1 MITKGGETVKKQVL
15 TKQDIQ
21 RELLIKINKSKPLVV
36 FFTVFTAISIPTYIG
51 FVINYSD
58 IMIEYRTGVLAGR
71 GHPTFGLFLVP
82 IAILFL
88 TVFLL
93 NYYYIDLYKAK
104 KGKFII
110 FEEKLYDRKRELIRY
125 YRRTT
130 QENSLYFR
138 FGRVA
143 VEDDVYSYSTVGDR
157 FYVVRLRARKTPI
170 LVYHTKYYET
180 SGN

>member
-1 MITKGGETVKKQVL
+1 MEKQVI

-21 RELLIKINKSKPLVV
+21 RELLIKINKSKPLVL
-36 FFTVFTAISIPTYIG
+36 FLTVLTAISIPIYIG
-51 FVINYSD
+51 FVIDYSD
-58 IMIEYRTGVLAGR
+58 IMIEYRTGHLAGS
-71 GHPTFGLFLVP
+71 GYPPLGLFLGP

-104 KGKFII
+104 KGKFIV

-125 YRRTT
+125 YRRTA

-138 FGRVA
+138 SGRVA
-143 VEDDVYSYSTVGDR
+143 VDDDVYSYSTVGDH
-157 FYVVRLRARKTPI
+157 FYVVRLRARKTP
-170 LVYHTKYYET
+170 LLAYHTKYYEI
-180 SGN
+180 SDN

>member
-1 MITKGGETVKKQVL
+1 MIMKGVVAVKKQVI

-21 RELLIKINKSKPLVV
+21 RKLLIKINKSKPLVV
-36 FFTVFTAISIPTYIG
+36 FLTALTAISILAYIV

-58 IMIEYRTGVLAGR
+58 IMIEYRTGHLAGS
-71 GHPTFGLFLVP
+71 GYPPLGLFLGP

-93 NYYYIDLYKAK
+93 NYYYIDLYRAK

-110 FEEKLYDRKRELIRY
+110 SEEKLYDRKRELIRY
-125 YRRTT
+125 YRRTA

-138 FGRVA
+138 SGRVA
-143 VEDDVYSYSTVGDR
+143 VEDDVYSSATVGDR
-157 FYVVRLRARKTPI
+157 FYVVKLRARKTPL
-170 LVYHTKYYET
+170 LVYHSKYYEI
-180 SGN
+180 SDN